1 MKNKD
6 EIKKY
11 LEIVNPETK
20 EMDINLIN
28 FVIDEI
34 IDRVELY
41 LNTEN
46 VPEKLN
52 RILANI
58 VNTGLKK
65 CNTNNDLVITS
76 ISDNGQSISYSN
88 EVMRYFTTTSDEEL
102 FSGFTSLLNRYRR
115 IKVVYPRKL
124 QEEN

>member
-1 MKNKD
+1 MKNK
-6 EIKKY
+6 ETIKNY
-11 LEIVNPETK
+11 LEIINSKTK
-20 EMDINLIN
+20 DMDENLID

-65 CNTNNDLVITS
+65 CNTDDTQVITS

-124 QEEN
+124 QKEN